1 MRLGALFAER
11 REDGAYLR
19 PSRRFCRSLAVVFE
33 ELFALAKLIL
43 AILFCAGTST
53 GELLHRS

>member
-1 MRLGALFAER
+1 
-11 REDGAYLR
+11 
-19 PSRRFCRSLAVVFE
+19 VVFG

-53 GELLHRS
+53 VQESYCIGDDAAELFLEF